1 MQLELDNSLPF
12 SEVVLHRRRVK
23 RLSLRVRE
31 NGAVEMVGPRRIS
44 NSEFEQ
50 FYRSKQQWVSKQRQH
65 FLAAHSNKPQLAPT
79 EAMLHGEIQC
89 STALGEVSDEKV
101 DAYRAYAK
109 NYLGKRLTTLSDQTG
124 LSFSRLTIRAQ
135 RTRWGS
141 CSSKGN
147 ISLNWRLVQM
157 PVFVSDYVMIH
168 ELCHTVHMNHSAAF
182 WQLVRQHFPETE
194 NARRWLKANG
204 SQLPD

>member
-31 NGAVEMVGPRRIS
+31 NGTVEMVGPRRLS

-50 FYRSKQQWVSKQRQH
+50 FYRSKQQWVSKQRQQL
-65 FLAAHSNKPQLAPT
+65 LAARSNKPQLSAT
-79 EAMLHGEIQC
+79 DIMLHGEIQ
-89 STALGEVSDEKV
+89 SRNAVGGATGEKIDV
-101 DAYRAYAK
+101 YRAYAIR
-109 NYLGKRLTTLSDQTG
+109 YLGERLAALSTQSG
-124 LSFSRLTIRAQ
+124 LPFSRLTIRAQ

-182 WQLVRQHFPETE
+182 WQLVQQHFPDTD
-194 NARRWLKANG
+194 NARQWLKTNG